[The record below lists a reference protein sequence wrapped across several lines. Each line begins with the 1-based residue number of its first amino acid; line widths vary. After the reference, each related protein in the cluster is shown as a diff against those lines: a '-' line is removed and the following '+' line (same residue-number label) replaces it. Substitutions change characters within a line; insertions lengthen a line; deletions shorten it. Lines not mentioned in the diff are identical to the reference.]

1 MATNALKSA
10 NCPNGIR
17 DRKDSGLTKVGAVGG
32 TCAPVSAELVD
43 VCASGPTTG
52 GSMNELL
59 LRNRTLNRGRVC
71 ILLSMI

>member
-1 MATNALKSA
+1 MATIALKSA

-17 DRKDSGLTKVGAVGG
+17 DRKDSGLTKVGSVGG

-43 VCASGPTTG
+43 VCASGPTG